1 MYIDPD
7 LRQIFSR
14 SIFPSDIS
22 KNPSN
27 VELRCL
33 SLNNHA
39 RNILVDSFSK
49 GAYVAIMSS
58 DSDLFDD
65 AHDLWTRTKLKKF
78 KSICITSVP
87 SIACDTNLSKGIE
100 QER

>member
-1 MYIDPD
+1 
-7 LRQIFSR
+7 
-14 SIFPSDIS
+14 
-22 KNPSN
+22 
-27 VELRCL
+27 
-33 SLNNHA
+33 
-39 RNILVDSFSK
+39 
-49 GAYVAIMSS
+49 MSS